1 MTKTNEDVLIEV
13 IKNLME
19 ENKELKSS
27 LEMYKH
33 NYGVVDRELDK
44 LNKKYVELLED
55 EDRMP

>member
-1 MTKTNEDVLIEV
+1 MTNEDVLFEV

-19 ENKELKSS
+19 ENKKLKSS

-33 NYGVVDRELDK
+33 NYEVVDRKLDE
-44 LNKKYVELLED
+44 LNKKYTELLLSVD